1 MSGIVDDANFIFK
14 KVLNVIDKTTGLG
27 TVEYLYDDVKAGKE
41 VKTKTPKAGALGG
54 TPPPPEDLKGK
65 GKTTLNTENLFSKS
79 LTRLLFH

>member
-27 TVEYLYDDVKAGKE
+27 TVEYVYDDVKAGKE
-41 VKTKTPKAGALGG
+41 VKTKTPKTGALGE

-65 GKTTLNTENLFSKS
+65 G
-79 LTRLLFH
+79 